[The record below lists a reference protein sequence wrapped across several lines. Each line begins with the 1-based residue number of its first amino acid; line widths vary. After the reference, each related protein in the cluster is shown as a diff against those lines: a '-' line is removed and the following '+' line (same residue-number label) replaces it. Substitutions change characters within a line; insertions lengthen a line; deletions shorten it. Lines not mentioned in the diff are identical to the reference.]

1 MCAFWVLAWLSANIK
16 VEIRRV
22 QSVSINK
29 AGDLPKNVRSAVE
42 QLLGRPVEA
51 NEEIS
56 VVAVPP
62 QDVPPSKNR
71 AEATRKLV
79 ALLDQR
85 AKKLADISD
94 QELDMAIDE
103 AVDHVRHSRG

>member
-1 MCAFWVLAWLSANIK
+1 MQN
-16 VEIRRV
+16 
-22 QSVSINK
+22 VSINK
-29 AGDLPKNVRSAVE
+29 AGDLPPNVKSAVE
-42 QLLGRPVEA
+42 QLLGRPIEA

-85 AKKLADISD
+85 AKKVADIPD
-94 QELDMAIDE
+94 EELDRVIDD